1 MRTAKLLGAAGALIA
16 AALVGGTLIGSA
28 FAQSSPS
35 PTTDTTKGAAYCQTF
50 LDTFASKLG
59 VSTDALLPAAK
70 AAATAAVDAAVAAGD
85 LTAEV
90 GAEMK
95 TRIAAAEGDGCAL
108 FGARFGHFA
117 HKVGRHVFTGDLLDA
132 AAGAL
137 KLSTD
142 ELTTQ
147 LRSGKSLKEVA
158 AAQSVDY
165 ATVSKAVTA
174 AAKADLD
181 KAVAAGTLTQDRA
194 DQMLS
199 RLSDALASGDFP
211 KGPGRGWRHGQGG

>member
-1 MRTAKLLGAAGALIA
+1 MRTAKLLGAGGALIV

-28 FAQSSPS
+28 LAQSSPNPAPS
-35 PTTDTTKGAAYCQTF
+35 TAKGAAYCQTF

-90 GAEMK
+90 GTEIK
-95 TRIAAAEGDGCAL
+95 TRIAAANGDGCAL
-108 FGARFGHFA
+108 LGARFGHFGQ
-117 HKVGRHVFTGDLLDA
+117 KVGRHIFSGDLLDA

-142 ELTTQ
+142 ALTTE
-147 LRSGKSLKEVA
+147 LRSGKSLKEIA
-158 AAQSVDY
+158 TTHTVDY
-165 ATVSKAVTA
+165 ATVSKAVLD

-181 KAVAAGTLTQDRA
+181 KAVAAGKLTQARA
-194 DQMLS
+194 DAMLS
-199 RLSDALASGDFP
+199 NLSGALESGDFP
-211 KGPGRGWRHGQGG
+211 KRPGHGWRHGEGG

>member
-16 AALVGGTLIGSA
+16 AALVGGTLIGSV
-28 FAQSSPS
+28 FGQSSPT
-35 PTTDTTKGAAYCQTF
+35 PTVDTTKDAAYCQTF
-50 LDTFASKLG
+50 LDVFASKLG

-95 TRIAAAEGDGCAL
+95 TRIEAADGNGCAL
-108 FGARFGHFA
+108 LGAGFGHFA

-132 AAGAL
+132 AAGVL

-142 ELTTQ
+142 ALTTE

-165 ATVSKAVTA
+165 ATVSKAVLD

-181 KAVAAGTLTQDRA
+181 KAVAAGNLTRERA

-211 KGPGRGWRHGQGG
+211 KGPGRAWRHGEGG